1 MEPGGVVCRAERRVV
16 PARDLPR
23 LSRPRGELSRGSAV
37 GKSWLR
43 SRRTLHGLTGE
54 RTLMRIHIGERDK
67 YHGKP
72 LYEAIVLLLR
82 ERGFA
87 GATVLRGIMGFGAS
101 AGIHTEKVL
110 RLSLD
115 LPLVVECVETAEKI
129 EAILPELDR
138 MIGGGLITLERAKVV
153 IYRGTETQTGSP

>member
-1 MEPGGVVCRAERRVV
+1 V
-16 PARDLPR
+16 
-23 LSRPRGELSRGSAV
+23 
-37 GKSWLR
+37 
-43 SRRTLHGLTGE
+43 HGLAGE

-67 YHGKP
+67 FRGKP

-101 AGIHTEKVL
+101 AGLHSAKVL

-115 LPLVVECVETAEKI
+115 LPLVVECVDTGEKI
-129 EAILPELDR
+129 DGVLPELDT
-138 MIGGGLITLERAKVV
+138 MIGGGLITLERANVV
-153 IYRGTETQTGSP
+153 IYRGDAARESQA